1 MTTELWLTDKNTM
14 KRMQKPIRQGR
25 KREIEASQ
33 VEKEIRQIPAKGAE
47 FHFPKSGDKRW
58 KEITIEIGAQGT
70 CEALA
75 YKSAPPPPKGLGWAS
90 RGCPAPGIDRAQ
102 F

>member
-1 MTTELWLTDKNTM
+1 M
-14 KRMQKPIRQGR
+14 
-25 KREIEASQ
+25 
-33 VEKEIRQIPAKGAE
+33 EKEIRHIPAKGAE

-75 YKSAPPPPKGLGWAS
+75 YKSRHPLPPQKDWVGRAG
-90 RGCPAPGIDRAQ
+90 GCPAPGIDKAQ